1 MRLPLRRK
9 GIFPMGG
16 GVTVET
22 TSAIVPAPVLL
33 LLLLKRVSGK
43 VLRAA
48 SADAMASTV
57 TLPSVE
63 LPLAL
68 LPSTS
73 KILVGLGVE
82 AKGEVDGGGGGGGG
96 NGMGF
101 EAFKHLQDSSPQSS
115 AYPFMTLYANVVMVR
130 STFVM
135 MTIQVV
141 HNMIHSFLAYLM
153 WRLVV
158 GG

>member
-68 LPSTS
+68 LLSTS

-82 AKGEVDGGGGGGGG
+82 AKGEVDGGGGGGGQRYG
-96 NGMGF
+96 VRGIQTPPGF
-101 EAFKHLQDSSPQSS
+101 VPAVFSVSVHDPIRQCRYGQINFCDDDDSSGS
-115 AYPFMTLYANVVMVR
+115 
-130 STFVM
+130 
-135 MTIQVV
+135 
-141 HNMIHSFLAYLM
+141 
-153 WRLVV
+153 
-158 GG
+158 